1 MFKNHILKTLLL
13 FMLFKKK
20 KGKTY
25 SEISSSFLLPFILS
39 YTVILPFFHFSSFH
53 TRDLN
58 SIILSTCSQKLSLE
72 ALHQNYYSVKVPVEE
87 DLCLWSI
94 HHWQVGLSHEFNIKL
109 HSKESMPLFTNN
121 QIFSS
126 SRSFFSLFLLSF

>member
-1 MFKNHILKTLLL
+1 
-13 FMLFKKK
+13 MLFKKK
-20 KGKTY
+20 EKTY

-87 DLCLWSI
+87 DLCL
-94 HHWQVGLSHEFNIKL
+94 
-109 HSKESMPLFTNN
+109 
-121 QIFSS
+121 
-126 SRSFFSLFLLSF
+126 